1 MPAPN
6 RGTDGDWLMEKK
18 PITPEEIAKKLQ
30 AIDPKVKVPSKY
42 QSPIISSPL
51 EPAVVIA
58 GAGSGKTE
66 TMSNRV
72 LYLVAN
78 GLVDAE
84 NILGL
89 TFTRKAAGELA
100 IRIRKR
106 LRQLKRAGLIAKS
119 ASIDVTVMTYHSYA
133 ASLLSEHAI
142 RNGIDANS
150 QPIGDAALWQLASSV
165 VRNWDGEFETSSAV
179 STVIDDLLGLS
190 KYLLEHNV
198 TVDELRNTTQEV
210 LDHIAALPG
219 TVGKATARTQR
230 VLTNRVN
237 LIEMVEEFDKRR
249 KELGQLSFDDQMAI
263 AAALAVEHQD
273 IRLSERTRFK
283 AVLLDE
289 YQDTSQSQVRM
300 LSALF
305 GGDSGHPVMAVGD
318 PAQSI
323 YTWRGASAGTIHS
336 FEHHFKKSAG
346 QSGPKE
352 FSLPETFRNDEV
364 ILELANSVS
373 AQISQ
378 NPAKKLDVQA
388 LVKGPAAGPGELVV
402 GVYEDITAEAAAV
415 AEYIEKLWFDPARTS
430 QDLNDQSTFAVL
442 VRSRKLIPPIER
454 ALRARAVPVEV
465 LGVGGLIHLP
475 EIADIIAMMRIL
487 TDPDAGSSLMRH
499 LAGARIN
506 LGPKDLAALGKFAKD
521 RARALNES
529 SHSFVAKVIAGN
541 PDQLEAD
548 DQFSGSAI
556 DALDEIASA
565 RQSDFTEIGWRRL
578 LTFAQDLRRLRRRAS
593 GPIADFII
601 EIEQY
606 LNLSSELYFRDGKI
620 SGTRNLEL
628 FIDEAEKFA
637 ATGGTVNDFLA
648 WLAAAAEHER
658 GLKFGPPEIRHDVV
672 QILTIHNAK
681 GGEWDVVAVPGL
693 AKKTFP
699 SVTSN
704 DKANWLANEAHVPF
718 SLRGDKSELPDFQWQ
733 RASDQK
739 ELEALITAFDGE
751 CEAIEFEEEMRL
763 GYVAFTRA
771 FSHLFLST
779 SWWRS
784 GVNPV
789 AKSELFTIAESLA
802 ATTSSKTIHL
812 LPEPQRPGD
821 KERNP
826 SENAPETAI
835 WPRDPLGEH
844 RNQFDS
850 AVAMVRGAQADSLDD
865 EKTTSEISE
874 WVRDSK
880 ALILERERRGSLAPV
895 LLPARMS
902 VSTLV
907 ALQSDPAALALH
919 LRRPIPQLQDSFA
932 RRGTQFHLWVEKYYN
947 DQQILDDS
955 YLDARDQFES
965 DTTLTALQ
973 EKWLESEWANR
984 SDVHTEVGFEMSVA
998 GTLLRGRID
1007 AIFPKN
1013 GEFEVIDWKTGSTQL
1028 GEAAQV
1034 QLAVYRLAISKLYK
1048 VDISKVSA
1056 GFHYVPTGVTHK
1068 PADLLDEVGLNALL
1082 NNFEIAIL

>member
-1 MPAPN
+1 MAK
-6 RGTDGDWLMEKK
+6 TL
-18 PITPEEIAKKLQ
+18 ITPEEIAKKLQ
-30 AIDPKVKVPSKY
+30 ALDTKVRVPSKY

-133 ASLLSEHAI
+133 ASILSEHAI

-165 VRNWDGEFETSSAV
+165 VRNWDGDFTTTSAV

-190 KYLLEHNV
+190 KYLLEHSV
-198 TVDELRNTTQEV
+198 TGEELRSTSQDI
-210 LDHIAALPG
+210 LDHISTLPG
-219 TVGKATARTQR
+219 TPAKATLRTQK
-230 VLTNRVN
+230 VLTNRIN
-237 LIEMVEEFDKRR
+237 LIEMVAEFEKRR
-249 KELGQLSFDDQMAI
+249 KDLGQLSFDDQMAI
-263 AAALAVEHQD
+263 AADLAVQHED
-273 IRLSERTRFK
+273 IRHSERTRFK

-305 GGDSGHPVMAVGD
+305 GGDSGHPVIAVGD

-336 FEHHFKKSAG
+336 FGQHFKKAAG
-346 QSGPKE
+346 QSGPAQ
-352 FSLPETFRNDEV
+352 FSLPETFRNDEI
-364 ILELANSVS
+364 ILELANTVS
-373 AQISQ
+373 SQISQ
-378 NPAKKLDVQA
+378 NPAKKLHVQA

-415 AEYIEKLWFDPARTS
+415 AEHIEKLWFDPARTS
-430 QDLNDQSTFAVL
+430 QELDDQSTFAVL

-454 ALRARAVPVEV
+454 ALRARSIPVEV

-475 EIADIIAMMRIL
+475 EIADIISMMRIL
-487 TDPDAGSSLMRH
+487 TDPDAGSSLIRH
-499 LAGARIN
+499 LAGPRIN
-506 LGPKDLAALGKFAKD
+506 LGPKDLAALGSFAKK
-521 RARALNES
+521 RAMALNES

-565 RQSDFTEIGWRRL
+565 HQSDFTDVGWRRL
-578 LTFAQDLRRLRRRAS
+578 LAFAQDLRRLRRRAS

-606 LNLSSELYFRDGKI
+606 LNLSSELYFRDGKV

-637 ATGGTVNDFLA
+637 ATGGTVNDFLS

-693 AKKTFP
+693 AQNTFP
-699 SVTSN
+699 SENSM
-704 DKANWLANEAHVPF
+704 DKANWLANESHVPF
-718 SLRGDKSELPDFQWQ
+718 LLRGDKKELPDFQWQ

-739 ELEALITAFDGE
+739 ELEALITTFDGE

-771 FSHLFLST
+771 ISHLFLST

-784 GVNPV
+784 GVKPV
-789 AKSELFTIAESLA
+789 AKSQLFTIAESLA
-802 ATTSSKTIHL
+802 ATTSSKSIRL

-821 KERNP
+821 KDRNP
-826 SENAPETAI
+826 SENSPETGV
-835 WPRDPLGEH
+835 WPRDPLGDQ
-844 RNQFDS
+844 RSAFDS
-850 AVAMVRGAQADSLDD
+850 AVAIVRSAQADSLED
-865 EKTTSEISE
+865 EKATSEISE
-874 WVRDSK
+874 WLRDGK
-880 ALILERERRGSLAPV
+880 ALIAERERRGTLAPV

-907 ALQSDPAALALH
+907 ALKSNPEALALH

-955 YLDARDQFES
+955 YLDARDKFES
-965 DTTLTALQ
+965 DTTLSALQ
-973 EKWLESEWANR
+973 EKWLESEWASR
-984 SDVHTEVGFEMSVA
+984 ADVHTEVGFEMSVA

-1068 PADLLDEVGLNALL
+1068 PADLLDEAGLIALL